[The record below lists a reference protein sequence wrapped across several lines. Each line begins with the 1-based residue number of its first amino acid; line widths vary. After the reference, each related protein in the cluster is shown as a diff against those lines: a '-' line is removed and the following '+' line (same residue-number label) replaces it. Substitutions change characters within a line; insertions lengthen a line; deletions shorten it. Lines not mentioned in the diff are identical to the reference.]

1 MLGRT
6 AKWRTREGDPHCRPP
21 ADGAAIADSATAWRS
36 SNDRDK
42 ALEKPPEQRYA
53 DVNQLA
59 ADLERFL
66 RHEPLLARQHGPAY
80 RTRKLL
86 VRHRLR
92 VAAAAIGLVAVSV
105 GFGASRLL
113 FTPNASK
120 WRLGAGGITPEAD
133 IHFRH
138 AAGVRGAPF
147 SVPASCNRGK
157 VAMSLAR

>member
-1 MLGRT
+1 VEIFKRL
-6 AKWRTREGDPHCRPP
+6 
-21 ADGAAIADSATAWRS
+21 
-36 SNDRDK
+36 DK

-92 VAAAAIGLVAVSV
+92 VAAAAIGLWLS
-105 GFGASRLL
+105 AS
-113 FTPNASK
+113 
-120 WRLGAGGITPEAD
+120 D
-133 IHFRH
+133 
-138 AAGVRGAPF
+138 
-147 SVPASCNRGK
+147 
-157 VAMSLAR
+157 LARAGCCSPRTLPNGD